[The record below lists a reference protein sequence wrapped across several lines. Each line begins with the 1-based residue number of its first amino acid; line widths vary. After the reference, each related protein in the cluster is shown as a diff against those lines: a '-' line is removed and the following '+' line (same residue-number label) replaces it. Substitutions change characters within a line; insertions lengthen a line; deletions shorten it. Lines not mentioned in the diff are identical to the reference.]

1 MLWHSKS
8 LGNPGGRRGKSYAL
22 EIQMGGIKEVW
33 KSRWGGGVKMLPS
46 VGGRWIFSR
55 ITHCNQRQQGIGN
68 WCIAK

>member
-33 KSRWGGGVKMLPS
+33 KSRWGGGGKNVAIR
-46 VGGRWIFSR
+46 GGEFDFFL
-55 ITHCNQRQQGIGN
+55 NN
-68 WCIAK
+68 PL